1 VISTLN
7 GNKSVVKEG
16 KKEEFLAMLCW
27 ITILGGVLI
36 MMGQHDRSEALFY
49 YFRLEDQVP
58 ETHLLRLIEK
68 HISLAF
74 VREKLKA
81 SYSETGRPSIDPEL
95 LLRILLIGYL
105 YGITSERKLVEE
117 LRMHLAWRW
126 FTGLGFDQEIPH
138 HSTFSKNRHGRFQES
153 KLFEQLFE
161 EIVARC
167 VKEGLVRG
175 DNLSVDGSFVEAN
188 ANKESRIPREQLAEV
203 AQVNQTVHQY
213 LVELE
218 QQNPTEEPVHQ
229 QELVSTTDPDATYAT
244 KGGTPA
250 RLGYYDNY
258 LVDNHSC
265 VIVGVQATAARL
277 SQETVAAQDMITRF
291 AEWQGREPAS
301 VAADATYGNGEFL
314 QWLMERG
321 ITPYMRTRDS
331 ALRKNNP
338 LYGPDRFTY
347 VPETNRYLCP
357 AGQPLNFVGLNV
369 RNRTHAYIESRKRC
383 GACPQKA
390 QCTTGQYKYLA
401 IHIHEPARQRAR
413 ELARTPAFA
422 NFQRERKKVEALFAE
437 LKNQIGLRRLRLR
450 RLKFVREQFFLAA
463 AAQNIKRLVRF
474 LSQGPRPPLPE
485 TN

>member
-1 VISTLN
+1 
-7 GNKSVVKEG
+7 
-16 KKEEFLAMLCW
+16 MLCL
-27 ITILGGVLI
+27 IPIVGGLLI
-36 MMGQHDRSEALFY
+36 MMGRHDRSEALFY

-58 ETHLLRLIEK
+58 ETHLLRLIER
-68 HISLAF
+68 HISFGF
-74 VREKLKA
+74 VREKLKE

-167 VKEGLVRG
+167 LEAGLVRG
-175 DNLSVDGSFVEAN
+175 DDLSVDGSFVEAN
-188 ANKESRIPREQLAEV
+188 ASKESRIPREQLAEA
-203 AQVNQTVHQY
+203 AQVNQTVRQY

-218 QQNPTEEPVHQ
+218 QQNPADEPVHEQ
-229 QELVSTTDPDATYAT
+229 KLVSTTDPDATYAT

-265 VIVGVQATAARL
+265 VIVGVQATAARM
-277 SQETVAAQDMITRF
+277 SQETVAAQDMLARF
-291 AEWQGREPAS
+291 ARWQGRDPES
-301 VAADATYGNGEFL
+301 VVADATYGNGEFL
-314 QWLMERG
+314 QWLTERG
-321 ITPYMRTRDS
+321 IKPYMRTRDS

-338 LYGPDRFTY
+338 LYGPERFTF
-347 VPETNRYLCP
+347 VPESNSYLCP

-369 RNRTHAYIESRKRC
+369 RNRTHAYIGSRKRC
-383 GACPQKA
+383 GACSQKA

-413 ELARTPAFA
+413 DLASTPGFA
-422 NFQRERKKVEALFAE
+422 SAQRERKKVEALFAE

-474 LSQGPRPPLPE
+474 LSQGPQPPLPAMI
-485 TN
+485 

>member
-1 VISTLN
+1 
-7 GNKSVVKEG
+7 
-16 KKEEFLAMLCW
+16 MLCW
-27 ITILGGVLI
+27 ILIIGGLLI

-68 HISLAF
+68 HISFAF

-81 SYSETGRPSIDPEL
+81 SYSDTGRPSIDPEL

-153 KLFEQLFE
+153 KLFEELFE
-161 EIVARC
+161 QIVRQC
-167 VKEGLVRG
+167 VEVGLVQG
-175 DNLSVDGSFVEAN
+175 KHLSVDGSFVEAN
-188 ANKESRIPREQLAEV
+188 AAKESRIPREQLAEV
-203 AQVNQTVHQY
+203 AQVNHTVRQY
-213 LVELE
+213 VQELE
-218 QQNPTEEPVHQ
+218 QQNPTEEPMHQ
-229 QELVSTTDPDATYAT
+229 QDQVSTTDPDSTYAT

-265 VIVGVQATAARL
+265 VIVGVQGTAARM
-277 SQETVAAQDMITRF
+277 SQETVAAQNMLTRF
-291 AEWQGREPAS
+291 AQWQGCKPES
-301 VAADATYGNGEFL
+301 VAADTTYGNGEFL
-314 QWLMERG
+314 QWLADRN

-338 LYGPDRFTY
+338 GYGPERFTY
-347 VPETNRYLCP
+347 QPESNTYRCP
-357 AGQPLNFVGLNV
+357 AGEQLNYVGLNV
-369 RNRTHAYIESRKRC
+369 RNRAHAYIGSAKRC
-383 GACPQKA
+383 GACSQRA
-390 QCTTGQYKYLA
+390 QCTTGRYKYLA
-401 IHIHEPARQRAR
+401 IHIHESVRQRAR
-413 ELARTPAFA
+413 ELAQTPDFA
-422 NFQRERKKVEALFAE
+422 KAQRQRKKVEALFAE

-450 RLKFVREQFFLAA
+450 RLKFVREQFWLAA
-463 AAQNIKRLVRF
+463 TAQNIKRLVRF
-474 LSQGPRPPLPE
+474 LSQPTTPTVE
-485 TN
+485 AAS